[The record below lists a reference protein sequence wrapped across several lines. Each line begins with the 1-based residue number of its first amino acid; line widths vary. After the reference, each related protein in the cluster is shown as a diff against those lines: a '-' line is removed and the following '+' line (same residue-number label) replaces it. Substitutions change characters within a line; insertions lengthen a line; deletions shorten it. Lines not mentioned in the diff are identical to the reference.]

1 MTTYLNFVIQL
12 IKEKWHSYLKSFIKK
27 QKPGVFFHLLHPNR
41 RDWGNGRWQGKQ
53 ESLFPES
60 VNQLVRGRITGI
72 YIKIFTGL
80 LINLKVK
87 VLVAQ
92 SCLTIAAPWIAT
104 GARQAPLSMGF
115 SRQGY
120 WNRLSFP
127 FPGDLPNPGIKL
139 RFPAFQAESLPSEPP
154 GKPKTTNKPKGLQ
167 FELIGKASGYK

>member
-1 MTTYLNFVIQL
+1 M
-12 IKEKWHSYLKSFIKK
+12 
-27 QKPGVFFHLLHPNR
+27 
-41 RDWGNGRWQGKQ
+41 
-53 ESLFPES
+53 
-60 VNQLVRGRITGI
+60 
-72 YIKIFTGL
+72 
-80 LINLKVK
+80 
-87 VLVAQ
+87 LVAQ

-104 GARQAPLSMGF
+104 VARQAPLSMGF

-167 FELIGKASGYK
+167 FELIGKASGYKWSLTQRSSILKSLFISFPTWYVW